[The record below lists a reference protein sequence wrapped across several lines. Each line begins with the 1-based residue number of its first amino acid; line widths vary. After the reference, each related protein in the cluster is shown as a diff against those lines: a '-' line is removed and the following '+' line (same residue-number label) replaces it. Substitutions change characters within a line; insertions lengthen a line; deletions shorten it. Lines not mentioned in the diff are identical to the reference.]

1 MDRIEILHH
10 ILDAGV
16 TAVIRAK
23 SSDHLLH
30 VAEALRD
37 GGVTSIEVT
46 MTTPNALQ
54 VISEVSARFGQEIL
68 LGVGTCLD
76 PETCRAA
83 ILAGAQFVVGPTLS
97 LDTIRMAHRY
107 DKVILPGCFT
117 PTEILTAWEN
127 GADLV
132 KVFPAGVLG
141 PGFFKDVLGPLPQ
154 VKLVPTGGVDLSTA
168 ASFIQAG
175 AAALCV
181 GTAMMPKEAMAAS
194 DWPKISEIAAQF
206 VQIVKETRA
215 GQGLRVGR
223 AF

>member
-1 MDRIEILHH
+1 MDRLEILHH

-23 SSDHLLH
+23 SSEHLLH

-37 GGVTSIEVT
+37 GGVTSLEVT

-54 VISEVSARFGQEIL
+54 VISEVSARFGKEVL

-132 KVFPAGVLG
+132 KVFPAGVVG

-154 VKLVPTGGVDLSTA
+154 VKLVPTGGVDLTTA
-168 ASFIQAG
+168 ASFIKAG

-181 GTAMMPKEAMAAS
+181 GTAMMPKEAMAAG

-215 GQGLRVGR
+215 GL
-223 AF
+223 

>member
-1 MDRIEILHH
+1 MDRIEILHR

-16 TAVIRAK
+16 TAVIRAQ
-23 SSDHLLH
+23 SSEHLMR
-30 VAEALRD
+30 VAEALRE
-37 GGVTSIEVT
+37 GGVTSLEVT
-46 MTTPNALQ
+46 MTTPHALQ
-54 VISEVSARFGQEIL
+54 VIAEVSARFGRE
-68 LGVGTCLD
+68 VTCLD

-83 ILAGAQFVVGPTLS
+83 ILAGAEFVVGPTLS
-97 LDTIRMAHRY
+97 LETIRMAHRY

-132 KVFPAGVLG
+132 KVFPAGVVG

-154 VKLVPTGGVDLSTA
+154 VKLVPTGGVDLTTA

-181 GTAMMPKEAMAAS
+181 GTAMMPKEAVAAG
-194 DWPKISEIAAQF
+194 DWTKISEIAAQF

-215 GQGLRVGR
+215 AL
-223 AF
+223 